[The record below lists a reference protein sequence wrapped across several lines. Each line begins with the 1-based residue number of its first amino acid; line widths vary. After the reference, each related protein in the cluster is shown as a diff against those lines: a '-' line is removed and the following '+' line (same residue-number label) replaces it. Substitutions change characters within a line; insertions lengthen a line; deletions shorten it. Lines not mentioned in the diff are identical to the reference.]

1 MSLHNLPLNLQV
13 LFNSGAEFDDVQS
26 TEFDDPNLEKDRIV
40 FGAFPSFFSLHS
52 DG

>member
-1 MSLHNLPLNLQV
+1 MSLHDLLLSLQV
-13 LFNSGAEFDDVQS
+13 VFNSGAEFDDVQS

-40 FGAFPSFFSLHS
+40 FGAFPSFISLCC